1 MAFDR
6 EAISVDVAH
15 RLRQL
20 REGQEMSMRALA
32 RRSGL
37 SANALSMIERGRVSP
52 SVSTLYKVADAL
64 GVSITQFFGEAPSR
78 QNVVLVRANER
89 TRVPF
94 VRGVWEGL
102 GGEQFS
108 SAVEPFV
115 FTLEAGGS
123 SGNSP
128 MSHTGQEFVYCLR
141 GTLEYLVENE
151 RLELGPGDSLLFAA
165 HLRHRWKN
173 PGPTVVNALVLLSG
187 FSEAR
192 APHPVPGPAGGK
204 RIRNQETPA
213 DISWRLFYTHFAR
226 SGVYAYIPQS
236 SAEGSSIIAKS
247 HTSGSIS
254 TVTGLSR
261 ASTAFSRVISI
272 MAGP

>member
-6 EAISVDVAH
+6 EAISVDVAQ

-20 REGQEMSMRALA
+20 REAQQMSMRALA

-64 GVSITQFFGEAPSR
+64 GVSITRFFGEEPSR
-78 QNVVLVRANER
+78 EDLVLVRAAER

-102 GGEQFS
+102 GGEKFS
-108 SAVEPFV
+108 GPVEPFV
-115 FTLEAGGS
+115 LTLEAGAS

-128 MSHTGQEFVYCLR
+128 MVHTGREFVFCLR
-141 GTLEYLVENE
+141 GNLEYLVEKK
-151 RLELGPGDSLLFAA
+151 RLDLGPGDSLLFAA
-165 HLRHRWKN
+165 HLSHRWKN
-173 PGPTVVNALVLLSG
+173 PGPTVVTALVVLSG

-192 APHPVPGPAGGK
+192 APHPLRP
-204 RIRNQETPA
+204 
-213 DISWRLFYTHFAR
+213 
-226 SGVYAYIPQS
+226 S
-236 SAEGSSIIAKS
+236 SPVKTED
-247 HTSGSIS
+247 
-254 TVTGLSR
+254 
-261 ASTAFSRVISI
+261 AS
-272 MAGP
+272 